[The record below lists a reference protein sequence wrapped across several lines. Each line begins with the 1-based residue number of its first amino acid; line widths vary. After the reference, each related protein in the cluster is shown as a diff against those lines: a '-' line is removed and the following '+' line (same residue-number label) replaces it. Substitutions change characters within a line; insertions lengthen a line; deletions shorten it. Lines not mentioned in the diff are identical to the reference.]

1 MAKEW
6 TEKDVEILIRDSSFT
21 NPEHKEALR
30 GKLSEPA
37 VLELCTDDLEM
48 AAGGVKLPEPFSL
61 PWHPTIPS
69 FSWIRTETV
78 RKNTAA
84 SS

>member
-1 MAKEW
+1 MIRIWDKRRNMAKEW

-30 GKLSEPA
+30 GKLCEPA

-48 AAGGVKLPEPFSL
+48 AAGGVKLPEEERP
-61 PWHPTIPS
+61 
-69 FSWIRTETV
+69 
-78 RKNTAA
+78 
-84 SS
+84 